1 MISRSKK
8 YNNNTHTTARFFS
21 TKSDKHF
28 LSLVSLL
35 KFVCCCLFSLPQF
48 LAANFFFLSFFCLVS
63 ILQSIRPTKKK
74 LHTHEM
80 LALNRISIYVLFVSF
95 FSLVRLLCC
104 RCSCC
109 CWFYFFRDC
118 EAPVVMQFIG
128 WMWNDT
134 PHTLCNILYKHTV
147 QWVHC
152 TCCTAKVAVL
162 TNRSV
167 CLIYIYIYMYTE
179 WCACTVHIFSLPFR
193 QDMIFNTCVWF
204 PHPKARMRTFF
215 FGNQYKEY
223 PQTVLLLNE

>member
-1 MISRSKK
+1 
-8 YNNNTHTTARFFS
+8 
-21 TKSDKHF
+21 
-28 LSLVSLL
+28 
-35 KFVCCCLFSLPQF
+35 
-48 LAANFFFLSFFCLVS
+48 
-63 ILQSIRPTKKK
+63 
-74 LHTHEM
+74 M

-104 RCSCC
+104 CCSWS
-109 CWFYFFRDC
+109 CWFYFFFRDC

-167 CLIYIYIYMYTE
+167 CLIYVYIYICMLRGVRVQ
-179 WCACTVHIFSLPFR
+179 CTFFR
-193 QDMIFNTCVWF
+193 SHLDKIWYSILAFDF
-204 PHPKARMRTFF
+204 RTRKHGCEHFF
-215 FGNQYKEY
+215 FGNYYKEY
-223 PQTVLLLNE
+223 PQTVLLLDE